1 MSREIKVGDV
11 RIAIVNCKSWGLKG
25 VVPRCSKGLNPSVSF
40 CETCSLQ
47 EERQALPPVPP
58 RPSFPQQVVKW
69 VTAEVSVAAS
79 GYVSDGLWERRME
92 TCNGCE
98 QLERA
103 SDPSL
108 LGWCKACGCGKN
120 KRAELTVKGRM
131 PKATCPLKAWEND
144 SALRVSLP
152 DTLNR

>member
-1 MSREIKVGDV
+1 MTCFWDKSSTCRHPTIGNSPATPERCGVCPHFRLDRVPGVKPSGPQMTLPHKVMQWAKAEASLVLEG
-11 RIAIVNCKSWGLKG
+11 
-25 VVPRCSKGLNPSVSF
+25 PVS
-40 CETCSLQ
+40 S
-47 EERQALPPVPP
+47 
-58 RPSFPQQVVKW
+58 
-69 VTAEVSVAAS
+69 EVFI
-79 GYVSDGLWERRME
+79 RRLE

-103 SDPSL
+103 SDPLL

-131 PKATCPLKAWEND
+131 PKATCPLNAWEND